1 MNAISAAG
9 YPYRMRPVHLV
20 VAALACTLAVPLAA
34 QETVVDEGTFVI
46 TRNNAPIGR
55 EAYRIVA
62 AAAGGG
68 QAYRATATISF
79 DSSRISLRLTTDSA
93 GAPLT
98 YQAEV
103 RVHGRLEARVDGNG
117 RPGVF
122 STLAKTPDGESA
134 RDYVMGPNPLLLDS
148 EAFDPYYFALLPPKR
163 ARFSVINPRA
173 GTQATFRLEERG
185 QEPIRVGRG
194 TITAR
199 HFALVGADGASRDVW
214 VDGQGRLLR
223 VAIPARGL
231 IAQRDEAPR

>member
-1 MNAISAAG
+1 ML
-9 YPYRMRPVHLV
+9 MRPVHL
-20 VAALACTLAVPLAA
+20 LLAVALCTVAGPLAA
-34 QETVVDEGTFVI
+34 QETVVDEGTLVI

-68 QAYRATATISF
+68 QAYRATATVSF
-79 DSSRISLRLTTDSA
+79 DSSRISLRLTTDSV
-93 GAPLT
+93 GSPLT

-103 RVHGRLEARVDGNG
+103 RVNGRIEARVDGNG
-117 RPGVF
+117 RPGLF
-122 STLAKTPDGESA
+122 STLSKTPGGESA
-134 RDYVMGPNPLLLDS
+134 RDYVMGPNPLLLDAD
-148 EAFDPYYFALLPPKR
+148 AFDPYYFAVLPPKR
-163 ARFSVINPRA
+163 ATFSVINPRA

-185 QEPIRVGRG
+185 SEPIRVGRG

-199 HFALVGADGASRDVW
+199 HYALVGADGASRDVW

-231 IAQRDEAPR
+231 VAQRDEAPR